1 MKTILI
7 TGALGGIGNILCKT
21 FTKEGWEVIGMDVRV
36 ENGQAPFCK
45 YAFNTDLHQFVQ
57 EEVYRAEQLKKITAV
72 LPNGLDAL
80 INNAAVQR
88 LNHFDDIPLSEWQ
101 ETFNV
106 NLTGPMLLSQGLL
119 NLLEQKQGSII
130 NISSIH
136 QQLTKRRFVAYATS
150 KSALVG
156 LTKAM
161 AVDLQGRIRV
171 NCISPAAVETDML
184 KAGFDN
190 NEEALS
196 ELKRLHPSQ
205 SIGAPE
211 EVAKCALFLT
221 SEEVKFLNGAN
232 LQLDG
237 GISSVLNDIRS

>member
-7 TGALGGIGNILCKT
+7 TGALGGIGSILCKT
-21 FTKEGWEVIGMDVRV
+21 FTEEGWEVIGMDTRV
-36 ENGQAPFCK
+36 ENSQAPYCK
-45 YAFNTDLHQFVQ
+45 YAFNTNLHLLVQ
-57 EEVYRAEQLKKITAV
+57 NPNYKKESLKKIREV
-72 LPNGLDAL
+72 LPDGLDVL

-88 LNHFDDIPLSEWQ
+88 LNHFDDIKLSEWQ
-101 ETFNV
+101 ETLNV
-106 NLTGPMLLSQGLL
+106 NLTGPMLLSQELL
-119 NLLEQKQGSII
+119 DLLEQKNGSVI

-136 QQLTKRRFVAYATS
+136 QQLTKRKFVTYATS

-184 KAGFDN
+184 RAGFNN
-190 NEEALS
+190 NEEAIS
-196 ELKRLHPSQ
+196 ELRKLHPSQ

-237 GISSVLNDIRS
+237 GISSVLNDIR